1 MRKKNKLLLIV
12 LVVIAVLAAAGAAA
26 WIGYNN
32 MDHSAILGDE
42 NVARYNSAI
51 TASARAYNSI
61 RPDEFV
67 LIDTVSKELGG
78 NTNIT
83 FRVYKLPEGATFT
96 DYQHLRVQDV
106 PANFVPEYVGNGT
119 ARLMEGSLERIIVSV
134 TYYK

>member
-1 MRKKNKLLLIV
+1 MRKKSKILLIIFLIV
-12 LVVIAVLAAAGAAA
+12 AVLAAAGAAA
-26 WIGYNN
+26 WISYNN

-42 NVARYNSAI
+42 NVARYNGAI

-78 NTNIT
+78 NTNAT
-83 FRVYKLPEGATFT
+83 FRVYKLPEGAKFT
-96 DYQHLRVQDV
+96 DYQYLRVQDV
-106 PANFVPEYVGNGT
+106 PANFAPEYVGSGT
-119 ARLMEGSLERIIVSV
+119 ARLMEGSLERIIVSI